1 MFDTSTK
8 LPFGLEALGVPSAA
22 FILGKTPMFFVSST
36 IILVTGCVFAMW
48 LGEKITDKGIGN
60 GISILIMVGII
71 ATLPLSF
78 AQELASSS
86 LMLVLIE
93 LVIWFVIILLSVLLV
108 MAVRKI
114 RYNTHVELHLVSMRR
129 IYLEQDN
136 LLPLKL
142 KRFWSNAYYLC
153 TSDYVCT

>member
-1 MFDTSTK
+1 
-8 LPFGLEALGVPSAA
+8 
-22 FILGKTPMFFVSST
+22 MFFVSST

-86 LMLVLIE
+86 LMLV
-93 LVIWFVIILLSVLLV
+93 S
-108 MAVRKI
+108 
-114 RYNTHVELHLVSMRR
+114 Y
-129 IYLEQDN
+129 
-136 LLPLKL
+136 
-142 KRFWSNAYYLC
+142 
-153 TSDYVCT
+153 